1 MIRAIIFDY
10 GNVISRV
17 NNNLFLERISG
28 FCDKSVSELHKLI
41 YEDSGLPVQYE
52 TGVIT
57 SAEFYHK
64 ISELCGLR
72 MKRADFITAFTD
84 IFTPV
89 QGTAGLIKQLKA
101 NYKLAL
107 LSNTNEWDFEYEV
120 SKNESFHL
128 FDTVTLSFVVKE
140 MKPGRKIYMD
150 ALGKLSLNPEECV
163 YIDDIREYAEA
174 ASAIGIAGV
183 HYMSHEQLLDA
194 FISLNIRI

>member
-1 MIRAIIFDY
+1 M
-10 GNVISRV
+10 
-17 NNNLFLERISG
+17 
-28 FCDKSVSELHKLI
+28 
-41 YEDSGLPVQYE
+41 
-52 TGVIT
+52 IT

-64 ISELCGLR
+64 ISELCGLK

-89 QGTAGLIKQLKA
+89 QGTAGLIRQLKA
-101 NYKLAL
+101 NYKLAM
-107 LSNTNEWDFEYEV
+107 LSNTNEWDFEYEI

-163 YIDDIREYAEA
+163 YIDDIREYADA
-174 ASAIGIAGV
+174 AATIGIAGI
-183 HYMSHEQLLDA
+183 HYVSHKQLLDA
-194 FISLNIRI
+194 LRSRNVQI